1 MIQLDA
7 NHPPLFTL
15 DAGCG
20 PTFKRYSGQWICK
33 HLARD
38 YDTSQSGTTT
48 PMTPI
53 SSEHKTCNGDVVVD
67 SAAGH
72 QLDYAPTCLGM
83 LWKRP
88 ILWVACQLSDLKKTS
103 GWQTKNLCQF
113 ILGSNHATWQTLW
126 GLHLATD
133 RIQQFLRNYFNYFP
147 EQNSQGCKICF
158 PKIWKKLG
166 DDSPTPIGQTR
177 WMCESTTQ
185 LARWMRWIISIV
197 TMPKF
202 T

>member
-1 MIQLDA
+1 MRTTP
-7 NHPPLFTL
+7 HCSHYMP
-15 DAGCG
+15 GV
-20 PTFKRYSGQWICK
+20 TFKRYSGQWICK

-88 ILWVACQLSDLKKTS
+88 ILWVACQLSDLKKNIGLINEKSLPIHTRVKS
-103 GWQTKNLCQF
+103 CHMTNTVRCAFGDWPHSTILEELLQLLSRTEFTGVQDMFSKNLKETR
-113 ILGSNHATWQTLW
+113 GW
-126 GLHLATD
+126 
-133 RIQQFLRNYFNYFP
+133 FP
-147 EQNSQGCKICF
+147 HSY
-158 PKIWKKLG
+158 PS
-166 DDSPTPIGQTR
+166 D
-177 WMCESTTQ
+177 
-185 LARWMRWIISIV
+185 
-197 TMPKF
+197 
-202 T
+202 